1 MSCFQNLNRGDIK
14 TPIRGEVCERRTNK
28 CINME
33 QETNS
38 NLDICNLLSGGTLG
52 EYRLSYE
59 KVVKL
64 LNETKAVDKKVD
76 SNTYSQYLVETR
88 EALKELEIMFEQ
100 LTEDDNIAYLTDK
113 CKEKFYELAGQI
125 DAMYASNMEQSKF
138 ENKALDYY
146 KKYQTIV
153 QRYKIPDALKER
165 DEIIVYSFRKYSVF
179 TLEDLINETITV
191 VRPSKMNDPFDSIAD
206 LWRKTECLKNITGG
220 KGHED
225 LFNRSMNYFRIRSFQ
240 ADRKSYSAN
249 NDILQS
255 VKMWSHYADNHQG
268 FCIKYRL
275 KKKFFRDINEK
286 DSIVLRIAPVE
297 YEEQSVI
304 DKSMKTLDAFD
315 AYFVKNKEWEEE
327 CEVRLLSYNPHTEED
342 HYAVPM
348 DDDAKIEEVI
358 FGYLCTDDCKKT
370 IYNLL
375 SPKGV
380 GFYIMDT
387 IPETDIFHLIKKEY
401 CP

>member
-1 MSCFQNLNRGDIK
+1 
-14 TPIRGEVCERRTNK
+14 
-28 CINME
+28 ME
-33 QETNS
+33 QETNLS
-38 NLDICNLLSGGTLG
+38 FDIRNIVSGGILG

-64 LNETKAVDKKVD
+64 LYETKATDKKVD
-76 SNTYSQYLVETR
+76 SNTYTQYLVETR

-100 LTEDDNIAYLTDK
+100 LTEDDNFDYLTDE

-125 DAMYASNMEQSKF
+125 YAMYASNMEQSKF

-153 QRYKIPDALKER
+153 QRYKICDALKER
-165 DEIIVYSFRKYSVF
+165 DEIIVYSFRKYSIF

-206 LWRKTECLKNITGG
+206 LWRKPEFLKNITGG

-225 LFNRSMNYFRIRSFQ
+225 LLDRSMNYFRIRSFQ
-240 ADRKSYSAN
+240 TDRKTYST
-249 NDILQS
+249 NDDLFQS
-255 VKMWSHYADNHQG
+255 VKMWSHYADNHKG
-268 FCIKYRL
+268 LCIKYRL
-275 KKKFFRDINEK
+275 KEKFFRDINEK
-286 DSIVLRIAPVE
+286 DSSVLRIAPVE
-297 YEEQSVI
+297 YKEQSVI

-327 CEVRLLSYNPHTEED
+327 GEVRLLSYNPHTEED

-348 DDDAKIEEVI
+348 GDDAKIEEII
-358 FGYLCTDDCKKT
+358 FGYLCQDDCKRT

-380 GFYIMDT
+380 SFYMMKPN
-387 IPETDIFHLIKKEY
+387 PEIDIYHLTKEEYRPPKK
-401 CP
+401 

>member
-1 MSCFQNLNRGDIK
+1 M
-14 TPIRGEVCERRTNK
+14 
-28 CINME
+28 
-33 QETNS
+33 
-38 NLDICNLLSGGTLG
+38 
-52 EYRLSYE
+52 
-59 KVVKL
+59 
-64 LNETKAVDKKVD
+64 
-76 SNTYSQYLVETR
+76 
-88 EALKELEIMFEQ
+88 
-100 LTEDDNIAYLTDK
+100 
-113 CKEKFYELAGQI
+113 
-125 DAMYASNMEQSKF
+125 
-138 ENKALDYY
+138 
-146 KKYQTIV
+146 
-153 QRYKIPDALKER
+153 KER

-225 LFNRSMNYFRIRSFQ
+225 LFNRSMNYFRIRSFL

-304 DKSMKTLDAFD
+304 DKSMKTLD

-387 IPETDIFHLIKKEY
+387 IPESDIFHLIKKEY